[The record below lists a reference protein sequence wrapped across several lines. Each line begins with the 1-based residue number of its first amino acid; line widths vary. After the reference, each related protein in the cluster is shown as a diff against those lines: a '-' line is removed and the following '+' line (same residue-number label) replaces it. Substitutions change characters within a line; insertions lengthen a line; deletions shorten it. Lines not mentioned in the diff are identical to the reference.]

1 MFEIRNKDALNIASN
16 QGNYYRLGRVLN
28 SLPLDAKYNMA
39 IMRTCKED
47 VIGLRLRVRSGII

>member
-16 QGNYYRLGRVLN
+16 QANYYRLGRVLN

-47 VIGLRLRVRSGII
+47 VIGLRLRM